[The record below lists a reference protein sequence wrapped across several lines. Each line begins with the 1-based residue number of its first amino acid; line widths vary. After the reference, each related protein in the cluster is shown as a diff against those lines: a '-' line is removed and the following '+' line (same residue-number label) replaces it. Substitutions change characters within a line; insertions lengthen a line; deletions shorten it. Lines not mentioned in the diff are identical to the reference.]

1 MKKSLFAIA
10 AVTAFAGAAQAQSSV
25 TVYGIID
32 AGYVGTNTRV
42 GGAKTQSSNFGQ
54 GAETTNRL
62 GFRGTEDLGGGVSAF
77 FTVEMQL
84 YPQDASLTGNN
95 STQNVVNR
103 QSFVGLAKKG
113 IGRFAFGT
121 QYTPVHLAVGR
132 TDPGQQNNVTGSVI
146 YSTSSNG
153 SETQTASYTVRQ
165 NNALTATSDNFAGFT
180 VSGMYSLKNQ
190 DTTVSTAGSTTQGN
204 TNVTAWGLSADYTW
218 KQLYAV
224 LAYQSLK
231 NENPSGT
238 SNVAT
243 TSGTNDNGSNV
254 TDNQWYAAATY
265 DFGIVKAYANYI
277 NRKSTSTLNSNQYLG
292 RSGQQIGVRGFAT
305 KTIEGWAA
313 IGNGRYDAYGSTTPT
328 ANFTAWQLGSN
339 YWLSK
344 RTNLYAIYGQ
354 QQTSST
360 SGTFSGAGAA
370 ISQYG
375 IGARHT
381 F

>member
-1 MKKSLFAIA
+1 MKKSLFALA

-32 AGYVGTNTRV
+32 AGYIGTNTRV
-42 GGAKTQSSNFGQ
+42 GNAKTQSSNFGQ
-54 GAETTNRL
+54 GGETTNRL
-62 GFRGTEDLGGGVSAF
+62 GFRGTEDLGGGTSAF

-103 QSFVGLAKKG
+103 QSFVGLAQKG
-113 IGRFAFGT
+113 IGRAAFGT
-121 QYTPVHLAVGR
+121 QYTPIHLAVGA

-165 NNALTATSDNFAGFT
+165 NNAVTATSDKIGGFT
-180 VSGMYSLKNQ
+180 VSGLYSMNNK
-190 DTTVSTAGSTTQGN
+190 DTTMSTAGSTTQGN
-204 TNVTAWGLSADYTW
+204 TNVSAWGLSANYAW
-218 KQLYAV
+218 KKLFAV
-224 LAYQSLK
+224 VAYQSLK
-231 NENPSGT
+231 NENPSGVV
-238 SNVAT
+238 NVAA

-254 TDNQWYAAATY
+254 TDNQMYAAATY
-265 DFGIVKAYANYI
+265 DFGILKAYANYI
-277 NRKSTSTLNSNQYLG
+277 NRKSTSNLNSNEYLK
-292 RSGQQIGVRGFAT
+292 RSGQQVGVRGYAT

-360 SGTFSGAGAA
+360 SGNFSGAGAA
-370 ISQYG
+370 ISQYA

>member
-42 GGAKTQSSNFGQ
+42 GGAKTQSSQFGQ

-62 GFRGTEDLGGGVSAF
+62 GFRGTEDLGGGTSAF
-77 FTVEMQL
+77 FTVELQL
-84 YPQDASLTGNN
+84 SPQDASLTGNN

-103 QSFVGLAKKG
+103 QSFVGLAQKG
-113 IGRFAFGT
+113 LGRAAFGT
-121 QYTPVHLAVGR
+121 QYTPIHIAVGK

-180 VSGMYSLKNQ
+180 VSGMYSMKNQ
-190 DTTVSTAGSTTQGN
+190 DTTVSTAGNTSQGN
-204 TNVTAWGLSADYTW
+204 TNVTSWGLSADYTW
-218 KQLYAV
+218 KKLYAV

-238 SNVAT
+238 VSVTA

-265 DFGIVKAYANYI
+265 DFGILKAYANYI
-277 NRKSTSTLNSNQYLG
+277 NRKSTSTLNSNQFLG
-292 RSGQQIGVRGFAT
+292 RSGQQVGVRGFAT

-360 SGTFSGAGAA
+360 SGNFSGAGAA

>member
-42 GGAKTQSSNFGQ
+42 GGAKTQSSQFGQ

-62 GFRGTEDLGGGVSAF
+62 GFRGTEDLGGGTSAF

-84 YPQDASLTGNN
+84 SPQDASLTGNN

-103 QSFVGLAKKG
+103 QSFVGLAQKG
-113 IGRFAFGT
+113 IGRAAFGT
-121 QYTPVHLAVGR
+121 QYTPVHLAVGA

-165 NNALTATSDNFAGFT
+165 NNAVTATSDRIAGFT
-180 VSGMYSLKNQ
+180 FSGMYSMKNQ
-190 DTTVSTAGSTTQGN
+190 DTTRSTAGSTTQGN
-204 TNVTAWGLSADYTW
+204 TNVTGWGLSANYAW
-218 KQLYAV
+218 KKLFAV
-224 LAYQSLK
+224 VAYQSLK
-231 NENPSGT
+231 NENPS
-238 SNVAT
+238 SNVSITA

-254 TDNQWYAAATY
+254 TDNQMYAAVTY
-265 DFGIVKAYANYI
+265 DFGILKAYANYI
-277 NRKSTSTLNSNQYLG
+277 NRKATSALNSNEYLS
-292 RSGQQIGVRGFAT
+292 RAGQQVGVRGYAT

-313 IGNGRYDAYGSTTPT
+313 IGNGRYDTYGSTTPT

-360 SGTFSGAGAA
+360 SGNFSGAGAA